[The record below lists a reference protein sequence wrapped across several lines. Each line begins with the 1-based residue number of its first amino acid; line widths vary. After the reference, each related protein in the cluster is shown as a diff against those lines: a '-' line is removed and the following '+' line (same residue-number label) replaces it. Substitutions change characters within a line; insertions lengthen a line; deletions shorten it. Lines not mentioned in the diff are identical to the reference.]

1 MNCSFDQY
9 IKAAVEAGKYDVAAE
24 MAQVIH
30 EGYQLKIDRY
40 PGKDIR
46 VYKDNE
52 GTTKVLCPKEMT
64 YIQESNLT
72 KSIALGT
79 IFEDADTVD
88 NHAKYITLTKFP
100 VKGMKNV
107 GLVDPYKVRECV
119 GSTIGVMNEDGNVDV
134 SDTDIKNGQ
143 NVIDDLISKD
153 STEFSNVKDIVD
165 DYLGNDSHEY
175 GYSIDFTKDIQ
186 GLRDEIQSFKDAD
199 ISAED
204 SITDDDWNDDWGAD
218 SSIMDIEDDETVKGA
233 DTDKV
238 SDDDDDESDDD
249 DEMTYEEYCTMI
261 EEPDT
266 ETVVQEG
273 MITTLKK
280 ISYNPL
286 TKTFITDIPSKEGKS
301 GEKIK
306 CKVKFGGPIASLNGP
321 CFVDGNPPT
330 IHIPVKDLLGDTD
343 KLISKI
349 KHEEGHLYVTLDRD
363 HFNEDFANAKRLVDK
378 HKDKLTE
385 HGQSRE
391 EYVADLHS
399 ANTAGSENM
408 IKVLKGFGF
417 ENRRRCAKLKRQI
430 NPKVIKKY
438 FNSIKYRATHMPK
451 TEDGQFI
458 HKLKI
463 ETIKDLDALYN
474 DMKKWGRDP
483 VKELANRIIDDY
495 NTSKLEKIL
504 MMDDNYR
511 NRDYAGEAN
520 GKDTA
525 HRLGFNVPGLTASIK
540 RLSDQAEVFEKINKD
555 CLSQLANLRDEIS
568 ENKQRWNEFF
578 GRMDNAIK
586 DPERLSSMKNRFKQQ
601 QVDELN
607 QLKVRKEQI
616 LANRREAI
624 VDATPIVTKLNT
636 LEKKILENIKA
647 IHAGIDELMKSYD
660 YTIKARIAYIR
671 KYANK
676 PTTESYTLK
685 PFMDFGSNDEQ
696 PIVEESVTIES
707 DDNTAT
713 EVIKEGATL
722 TMEQINAFFQE
733 AENEYVT
740 DNKNTEGKI
749 GTPDNKTDNVNS
761 ESPSQT
767 QKTHVNE
774 SITDTDTV
782 NLPPTE
788 DDKKVDSGNSMS
800 TPPTP
805 GTESFTQ
812 ESTPLLRPKKLKA
825 IPIREIVA
833 YATSEMN
840 AIKDANDQAMLS
852 GYVAA
857 KLELV
862 DFYIVVLDTN
872 DARYVVPHSRQ
883 YLVDGQKQLNDLLT
897 KILKIR
903 PIDRTK
909 RLWAAIL

>member
-153 STEFSNVKDIVD
+153 STEFNNVKDIVD

-186 GLRDEIQSFKDAD
+186 GLRDEIQRFKDAD

-204 SITDDDWNDDWGAD
+204 SITDDDWNDDWGAA
-218 SSIMDIEDDETVKGA
+218 SSIMDIEDDETVKGV

-238 SDDDDDESDDD
+238 SDDDDESDD
-249 DEMTYEEYCTMI
+249 DEMTYEEYCAMI
-261 EEPDT
+261 EESDT
-266 ETVVQEG
+266 ETFVQEG
-273 MITTLKK
+273 AITSLRK
-280 ISYNPL
+280 IGYDPK
-286 TKTFITDIPSKEGKS
+286 TKTFITDIPDNKGNGSKLRCN
-301 GEKIK
+301 I
-306 CKVKFGGPIASLNGP
+306 KFGTVISMVNGT
-321 CFVDGNPPT
+321 CFDRNTNT
-330 IHIPVKDLLGDTD
+330 IHVSLKDLLGDTG
-343 KLISKI
+343 KLVGIL
-349 KHEEGHLYVTLDRD
+349 KHEEGHYYISMDKNRFERD
-363 HFNEDFANAKRLVDK
+363 FDNANKLVDK
-378 HKDKLTE
+378 HGSKLSA
-385 HGQSRE
+385 HGNFPE
-391 EYVADLHS
+391 EYVADLYAARKS
-399 ANTAGSENM
+399 NDNGAAFIKWLKSVGFQNRAN
-408 IKVLKGFGF
+408 
-417 ENRRRCAKLKRQI
+417 CAKIKTKWNKAAIIKQGKLIKLMSKTPLKEYVKLFISLNTDLSDIYQNVKNQLHITKPGDTSYRELNEYARDSKISEAYSKAADTI
-430 NPKVIKKY
+430 NEMKQTTESMYDNEHKSPEDVDAFIDTYIKEMLKQQKKFY
-438 FNSIKYRATHMPK
+438 HDIDAFARAT
-451 TEDGQFI
+451 
-458 HKLKI
+458 
-463 ETIKDLDALYN
+463 
-474 DMKKWGRDP
+474 
-483 VKELANRIIDDY
+483 DY
-495 NTSKLEKIL
+495 E
-504 MMDDNYR
+504 
-511 NRDYAGEAN
+511 
-520 GKDTA
+520 
-525 HRLGFNVPGLTASIK
+525 
-540 RLSDQAEVFEKINKD
+540 
-555 CLSQLANLRDEIS
+555 
-568 ENKQRWNEFF
+568 
-578 GRMDNAIK
+578 
-586 DPERLSSMKNRFKQQ
+586 
-601 QVDELN
+601 
-607 QLKVRKEQI
+607 
-616 LANRREAI
+616 
-624 VDATPIVTKLNT
+624 
-636 LEKKILENIKA
+636 
-647 IHAGIDELMKSYD
+647 
-660 YTIKARIAYIR
+660 IKARIYFIR
-671 KYANK
+671 HHI
-676 PTTESYTLK
+676 
-685 PFMDFGSNDEQ
+685 NDDS
-696 PIVEESVTIES
+696 IV
-707 DDNTAT
+707 
-713 EVIKEGATL
+713 KEGATL

-733 AENEYVT
+733 SENEYVT